1 MKLNDPFGRVGRREQ
16 AGYAAVKSQL
26 LAEGVS
32 SISALDA
39 STRRITRSVV
49 IFALV
54 VIGISV
60 LVASTVPAWRGL
72 IGVFAALGL
81 IWIGATF
88 VRTRLHLKRFRD
100 ELKKV
105 DSPASASTQK
115 DHPPEGG
122 KS

>member
-1 MKLNDPFGRVGRREQ
+1 MKLNDPFGRVGRRQQ

-26 LAEGVS
+26 LAEGVT
-32 SISALDA
+32 SIGALDA

-49 IFALV
+49 LFAV
-54 VIGISV
+54 VVLGISV

-100 ELKKV
+100 ELEKA
-105 DSPASASTQK
+105 DLPTSARTHN
-115 DHPPEGG
+115 DHPTEGG

>member
-16 AGYAAVKSQL
+16 AGYATVKSQL

-39 STRRITRSVV
+39 STRRITQSVV
-49 IFALV
+49 IFSLV
-54 VIGISV
+54 ILGISV

-72 IGVFAALGL
+72 IGVFAALAL

-100 ELKKV
+100 ELEKV
-105 DSPASASTQK
+105 DSSTPAGTQN
-115 DHPPEGG
+115 DQNPEGG
-122 KS
+122 RS